1 MISKI
6 EFGIITVK
14 MKRTWLNKKEPTNPK
29 KKEQHEIRKY
39 KRVYL
44 SEIREKEQQ
53 QEIRDA
59 LNASKQV

>member
-1 MISKI
+1 MKI
-6 EFGIITVK
+6 
-14 MKRTWLNKKEPTNPK
+14 KRPWTNKAEPTNPK
-29 KKEQHEIRKY
+29 KKESHEVRKY

-53 QEIRDA
+53 QEIKDA